1 MKTLHYNIYNN
12 GNVGMCNVLMS
23 VENALI
29 IAKLTNKE
37 KIVFYLSSP
46 LFNSTLNIFDL
57 FDINFNYSVSD
68 NIINENIKSIPIN
81 FHNTCLYYKDK
92 PTDSFLNNRTK
103 MFDLNELEQE
113 EEIRTLSNE
122 TLSFYSYLFYIKD
135 NILLKELQDFI
146 KDIIKPK
153 AKYLTKAKEIVS
165 GLQTNY
171 GGFNSI
177 HVRRGDYLSLDYNN
191 NIELR
196 DLDYNFN
203 DDKKVIIHS
212 DELNEIDLPNLY
224 HLDKDLLGYDNAEK
238 GLISL
243 LVASYSDNFKGTLLS
258 TFTSYIQRYRKYNN
272 LKEDFIYLYKQKD
285 EDFTEQSFGE
295 YKWNRVN
302 NGIFKDSCFW
312 YREWDNCYYNNK
324 TSEITIVPDF
334 LTNFEINKL
343 TSNLQDNEY
352 FQNENRN
359 RTVINKLE
367 VKDLVEKICLKLNLN
382 YNNIEEGIQVFKQL
396 EGGQTFLHTDSVYK
410 NETGKQ
416 RTRSVLLYLNEDFKG
431 SVIEFPTLGIS
442 IPAKKGLMISYPLL
456 DEWNRQ
462 DIRMAHQT
470 SLITEGY
477 KVMAYLSIME

>member
-1 MKTLHYNIYNN
+1 
-12 GNVGMCNVLMS
+12 MCNVLMS

-46 LFNSTLNIFDL
+46 LFNSTLSIFDL
-57 FDINFNYSVSD
+57 FDIDFNYSVSN
-68 NIINENIKSIPIN
+68 NIIDENITSIPIN
-81 FHNTCLYYKDK
+81 FHNTCLYYKHK
-92 PTDSFLNNRTK
+92 PTDSFLNGRTK
-103 MFDLNELEQE
+103 MFDLSELEQE
-113 EEIRTLSNE
+113 ENIRTLSND

-146 KDIIKPK
+146 KNTIKPK
-153 AKYLTKAKEIVS
+153 SKYLTKAKDIVS
-165 GLQTNY
+165 GLEVNY
-171 GGFNSI
+171 GSFDSI

-191 NIELR
+191 NIDIK
-196 DLDYNFN
+196 DLDLSFDNASPIT
-203 DDKKVIIHS
+203 VIHS
-212 DELNEIDLPNLY
+212 DELGDIFDLPNTY

-243 LVASYSDNFKGTLLS
+243 LVASYSKNFKGTLLS

-285 EDFTEQSFGE
+285 EDFKEQSFGE

-302 NGIFKDSCFW
+302 NGVFKDSCFW

-359 RTVINKLE
+359 RTIINKSE
-367 VKDLVEKICLKLNLN
+367 VKDLVNKICSKLNLE

-410 NETGKQ
+410 NESNKQ

-431 SVIEFPTLGIS
+431 SVIEFPNLGIAV
-442 IPAKKGLMISYPLL
+442 PAKKGLMISYPLL

-470 SLITEGY
+470 SIITEGY